1 MKFTVVWLRHLELKL
16 ANIWNTATDR
26 QAVTGA
32 VDAIDRQLSLDAM
45 NQGRPVG
52 DGLRVLTRR
61 PIEVLF
67 EVSVDDRI
75 ARVIAVNVID
85 PRAAERN

>member
-45 NQGRPVG
+45 NQGRLVG
-52 DGLRVLTRR
+52 DGLRVLTKR
-61 PIEVLF
+61 PVEVLF
-67 EVSVDDRI
+67 EVSVDDRM

-85 PRAAERN
+85 PQAAQRN